1 MRIILSPAKKM
12 RYDDGL
18 PCRNLPVFLN
28 RTQQLMEAMQGMEP
42 EELKRLWQCNDQIA
56 ELNIERL
63 SHMELRKNLTPAI
76 LAYDG
81 IAYQRMAPGVF
92 TSQELDYVQ
101 EHLRILSGFYGI
113 LRPFDGVTPYRL
125 EMQAKLAVEGA
136 KDLYA
141 FWGESLA
148 KKLAKETD
156 CILNLASK
164 EYSTAVAKYLPDSVR
179 FLTCTF
185 GELKNGKTKEKATMC
200 KMARGEMV
208 RFMAQNQITNPE
220 DIKSFSMLDFHY
232 SPEHSTAENF
242 TFLR

>member
-18 PCRNLPVFLN
+18 PWVDCPVFLS
-28 RTQQLMEAMQGMEP
+28 RTQQLMEALQGMEAAQ
-42 EELKRLWQCNDQIA
+42 LKRLWQCNDQITR
-56 ELNIERL
+56 LNVQRL
-63 SHMELRKNLTPAI
+63 SGMELRKNLTPAI

-92 TSQELDYVQ
+92 TTRELDYAQ

-125 EMQAKLAVEGA
+125 EMQAKLAVDGA

-141 FWGESLA
+141 FWGDSLA
-148 KKLAKETD
+148 RELCKETD
-156 CILNLASK
+156 CIINLASK
-164 EYSTAVAKYLPDSVR
+164 EYSTAVAKYLPNSVR
-179 FLTCTF
+179 FITCTF
-185 GELKNGKTKEKATMC
+185 GELKNGKVIEKATMC

-208 RFMAQNQITNPE
+208 RFMAQNQITDSE
-220 DIKSFSMLDFHY
+220 EIKSFAMLDFRY
-232 SPEHSTAENF
+232 SPEHSNPENF

>member
-18 PCRNLPVFLN
+18 PWQDLPVFVD
-28 RTQQLMEAMQGMEP
+28 RTQQLMEAMQGMDAAQ
-42 EELKRLWQCNDQIA
+42 LKQLWQCNDQITR
-56 ELNIERL
+56 LNVERL
-63 SHMELRKNLTPAI
+63 TDMELRKNLTPAI

-92 TSQELDYVQ
+92 TTRELDYVQ

-125 EMQAKLAVEGA
+125 EMQGKLSVDGA
-136 KDLYA
+136 KELYA
-141 FWGESLA
+141 FWGDSLA
-148 KKLAKETD
+148 RELCKETD
-156 CILNLASK
+156 CVINLASK
-164 EYSTAVAKYLPDSVR
+164 EYSIAVAKYPPDSVR
-179 FLTCTF
+179 FITCTF
-185 GELKNGKTKEKATMC
+185 GELKNGKVIEKATMC

-220 DIKSFSMLDFHY
+220 GIKAFDLLDFRY
-232 SPEHSTAENF
+232 SPEQSNAENF
-242 TFLR
+242 VFLR